1 MGMLKSAPSALHNL
15 RFPVPVLGPGES
27 TGQKRHVLPKKREG
41 QAQEA
46 GACTEHHPRDGV
58 FLGDLLPTCRSGGGG
73 GGRLVR
79 AGSDAQR
86 P

>member
-1 MGMLKSAPSALHNL
+1 MAPLLSPTFS
-15 RFPVPVLGPGES
+15 FPVPMLASGES
-27 TGQKRHVLPKKREG
+27 TGQKRYVLPRKREG

-46 GACTEHHPRDGV
+46 GACTEHHPRDVV
-58 FLGDLLPTCRSGGGG
+58 FLGDLLPTCHAG

-79 AGSDAQR
+79 AGSNEQC